1 MRNLNY
7 ISKLI
12 TFLKH
17 YSYEEILLSAIA
29 LVVAF
34 AANAATAVETTTF
47 QGKIAVGFG
56 TIPEIDAD
64 SDAATV
70 VFSKMDDGTY
80 QFVLQQFSFGELVI
94 GDVTITKGLNAE
106 EKDGTIVLTTDNV
119 EAPVTNSDMAAALG
133 GKVLITMK
141 ATIKEGKMVAELS
154 NIHVNLG
161 GTEMDVTAK
170 FESSSSTTGINSVS
184 TASAQTSRIYD
195 LSGREL
201 PAMQK
206 GLNIVKMANGETVK
220 IIK

>member
-1 MRNLNY
+1 MKR
-7 ISKLI
+7 
-12 TFLKH
+12 F
-17 YSYEEILLSAIA
+17 LLSAIA

-47 QGKIAVGFG
+47 QGKIAVGF
-56 TIPEIDAD
+56 TAEIPEIGDD

-80 QFVLQQFSFGELVI
+80 QFVLQQFSFSNLVI

-106 EKDGTIVLTTDNV
+106 EKDGTIVLTTNNV
-119 EAPVTNSDMAAALG
+119 EAPVTNSDMAAMLG

-141 ATIKEGKMVAELS
+141 ATIKDGKMVAELS
-154 NIHVNLG
+154 NIHVNLLG
-161 GTEMDVTAK
+161 QEMNVTAK

-184 TASAQTSRIYD
+184 NASAKTSRIYD

>member
-1 MRNLNY
+1 MKR
-7 ISKLI
+7 
-12 TFLKH
+12 F
-17 YSYEEILLSAIA
+17 LLSTIA
-29 LVVAF
+29 LVIAF

-47 QGKIAVGFG
+47 QGKIAVGF
-56 TIPEIDAD
+56 TAEIPEIGDD

-80 QFVLQQFSFGELVI
+80 QFVLQQFSFSGLVI

-119 EAPVTNSDMAAALG
+119 EAPVTNSDMAAMLG

-154 NIHVNLG
+154 NIHVNLL
-161 GTEMDVTAK
+161 GTEMNVTAK

>member
-1 MRNLNY
+1 MKR
-7 ISKLI
+7 
-12 TFLKH
+12 F
-17 YSYEEILLSAIA
+17 LLSAIA

-47 QGKIAVGFG
+47 QGKIAVGFE
-56 TIPEIDAD
+56 TIPEIGDD

>member
-1 MRNLNY
+1 MKR
-7 ISKLI
+7 
-12 TFLKH
+12 F
-17 YSYEEILLSAIA
+17 LLSAIA

-47 QGKIAVGFG
+47 QGKIAVGF
-56 TIPEIDAD
+56 TAEIPEIDD
-64 SDAATV
+64 NSDAATV

-80 QFVLQQFSFGELVI
+80 QFVLQQFSFGGLVI

-119 EAPVTNSDMAAALG
+119 EAPVTNSEMAAMLG

-154 NIHVNLG
+154 NIHVNLS

-170 FESSSSTTGINSVS
+170 FESSSSTGINSVS
-184 TASAQTSRIYD
+184 TASAKASRIYD

>member
-1 MRNLNY
+1 MKR
-7 ISKLI
+7 
-12 TFLKH
+12 F
-17 YSYEEILLSAIA
+17 LLSAIA

-70 VFSKMDDGTY
+70 VFSKKDDGTY

-106 EKDGTIVLTTDNV
+106 EKDGTIVLTTNNV

-201 PAMQK
+201 PTMQK

>member
-1 MRNLNY
+1 MKR
-7 ISKLI
+7 
-12 TFLKH
+12 F
-17 YSYEEILLSAIA
+17 LLSAIA

-47 QGKIAVGFG
+47 QGKIAVGAG
-56 TIPEIDAD
+56 TIPEIGDD

-80 QFVLQQFSFGELVI
+80 KFVLQQFKFGDLVI

-106 EKDGTIVLTTDNV
+106 EKDGTIVLTTNNV
-119 EAPVTNSDMAAALG
+119 EAPVTNSAMADMLG
-133 GKVLITMK
+133 GKVLITMN
-141 ATIKEGKMVAELS
+141 ATIKDGKMVAELS
-154 NIHVNLG
+154 NIHVNLLG
-161 GTEMDVTAK
+161 QEMNVTAK
-170 FESSSSTTGINSVS
+170 FESSSSTTGINSLS
-184 TASAQTSRIYD
+184 NASAQTSRIYD

>member
-1 MRNLNY
+1 MKR
-7 ISKLI
+7 
-12 TFLKH
+12 F
-17 YSYEEILLSAIA
+17 LLSAIA

-47 QGKIAVGFG
+47 QGKIAVGAE
-56 TIPEIDAD
+56 TIPEIGDD

-70 VFSKMDDGTY
+70 VFNKMDDGTY
-80 QFVLQQFSFGELVI
+80 QFVLQHFSFGGIVI

-119 EAPVTNSDMAAALG
+119 EAPVTNSDMAAMLG

-154 NIHVNLG
+154 NIHVFLG
-161 GTEMDVTAK
+161 EGLDVTAK

>member
-1 MRNLNY
+1 MKR
-7 ISKLI
+7 
-12 TFLKH
+12 F
-17 YSYEEILLSAIA
+17 LLSTIA

-201 PAMQK
+201 PTMQK

>member
-1 MRNLNY
+1 MKR
-7 ISKLI
+7 
-12 TFLKH
+12 F
-17 YSYEEILLSAIA
+17 LLSAIA

-47 QGKIAVGFG
+47 QGKIAVGF
-56 TIPEIDAD
+56 TAEIPEIGDD

-80 QFVLQQFSFGELVI
+80 QFVLQQFSFSGLVI

-119 EAPVTNSDMAAALG
+119 EAPVTNSDMAAMLG

-141 ATIKEGKMVAELS
+141 ATIKDGKMVAELS

-170 FESSSSTTGINSVS
+170 FESSSTTTGINSVS

>member
-1 MRNLNY
+1 MKR
-7 ISKLI
+7 
-12 TFLKH
+12 F
-17 YSYEEILLSAIA
+17 LLSAIA

-34 AANAATAVETTTF
+34 AANASTAVETTTF

-106 EKDGTIVLTTDNV
+106 EKDGTIVLTTNNV

-201 PAMQK
+201 PTMQK

>member
-1 MRNLNY
+1 MKR
-7 ISKLI
+7 
-12 TFLKH
+12 F
-17 YSYEEILLSAIA
+17 LLSAIA

-34 AANAATAVETTTF
+34 AANAATAVEITTF

>member
-1 MRNLNY
+1 MKR
-7 ISKLI
+7 
-12 TFLKH
+12 F
-17 YSYEEILLSAIA
+17 LLSAIA

-47 QGKIAVGFG
+47 QGKIAVGFE
-56 TIPEIDAD
+56 TIPEIDD
-64 SDAATV
+64 NSDAATV

-184 TASAQTSRIYD
+184 TASAHTSRIYD

>member
-1 MRNLNY
+1 MKR
-7 ISKLI
+7 
-12 TFLKH
+12 F
-17 YSYEEILLSAIA
+17 LLSAIA
-29 LVVAF
+29 LVLAF

-47 QGKIAVGFG
+47 QGKIAVGAE
-56 TIPEIDAD
+56 TIPEIGDD

-70 VFSKMDDGTY
+70 VFNKMDDGTY
-80 QFVLQQFSFGELVI
+80 QFVLQHFSFGELVI

-119 EAPVTNSDMAAALG
+119 EAPVTNSEMAAMLG

-154 NIHVNLG
+154 NIHVFLG
-161 GTEMDVTAK
+161 EGLDVTAK

-184 TASAQTSRIYD
+184 TASVQTSRIYD

>member
-1 MRNLNY
+1 MKR
-7 ISKLI
+7 
-12 TFLKH
+12 F
-17 YSYEEILLSAIA
+17 LLSAIA

-94 GDVTITKGLNAE
+94 GYVTITKGLNAE

-141 ATIKEGKMVAELS
+141 ATIKDGKMVAELS

>member
-1 MRNLNY
+1 MKR
-7 ISKLI
+7 
-12 TFLKH
+12 F
-17 YSYEEILLSAIA
+17 LLSAIA

-47 QGKIAVGFG
+47 QGKIAVGF
-56 TIPEIDAD
+56 TAEIPEIGDD

-80 QFVLQQFSFGELVI
+80 QFVLQQFSFSGLVI

-119 EAPVTNSDMAAALG
+119 EAPVTNSDMAAMLG

-154 NIHVNLG
+154 NIHVNLS

-170 FESSSSTTGINSVS
+170 FESSSSTGINSVS

-201 PAMQK
+201 PTMQK

>member
-1 MRNLNY
+1 MKR
-7 ISKLI
+7 
-12 TFLKH
+12 F
-17 YSYEEILLSAIA
+17 LLSAIA

-47 QGKIAVGFG
+47 QGKIAVGF
-56 TIPEIDAD
+56 TAEIPEIGDD

-80 QFVLQQFSFGELVI
+80 QFVLQQFSFSDLVI

-119 EAPVTNSDMAAALG
+119 EAPVTNSDMAAMLG

-154 NIHVNLG
+154 NIHVNLL
-161 GTEMDVTAK
+161 GTEMNVTAK

>member
-1 MRNLNY
+1 MKR
-7 ISKLI
+7 
-12 TFLKH
+12 F
-17 YSYEEILLSAIA
+17 LLSAIA

-47 QGKIAVGFG
+47 QGKIAVGAE
-56 TIPEIDAD
+56 TIPEIGDD

-70 VFSKMDDGTY
+70 VFNKMDDGTY
-80 QFVLQQFSFGELVI
+80 QFVLQHFSFGGIVI

-119 EAPVTNSDMAAALG
+119 EAPVTNSEMAAMLG

-154 NIHVNLG
+154 NIHVFLG
-161 GTEMDVTAK
+161 EGLDVTAK

-195 LSGREL
+195 LSGRKL

>member
-1 MRNLNY
+1 MKR
-7 ISKLI
+7 
-12 TFLKH
+12 F
-17 YSYEEILLSAIA
+17 LLSAIA

-47 QGKIAVGFG
+47 QGKIAVGF
-56 TIPEIDAD
+56 TAEIPEIGDD

-80 QFVLQQFSFGELVI
+80 QFVLQQFSFSNLVI

-106 EKDGTIVLTTDNV
+106 EKDGTIVLTTNNV
-119 EAPVTNSDMAAALG
+119 EAPVTNSNMATMLG

-141 ATIKEGKMVAELS
+141 ATIKDGKMVAELS
-154 NIHVNLG
+154 NIHVNLLG
-161 GTEMDVTAK
+161 QEMNVTAK

-184 TASAQTSRIYD
+184 NASAKTSRIYD

-206 GLNIVKMANGETVK
+206 GLNIVKMANGKTVK
-220 IIK
+220 VIK

>member
-1 MRNLNY
+1 MKR
-7 ISKLI
+7 
-12 TFLKH
+12 F
-17 YSYEEILLSAIA
+17 LLSAIA

-47 QGKIAVGFG
+47 QGKIAVGAG
-56 TIPEIDAD
+56 TIPEIDD
-64 SDAATV
+64 NSDAATV

-80 QFVLQQFSFGELVI
+80 QFVLQQFKFGDLVI

-106 EKDGTIVLTTDNV
+106 EKDGTIVLTTNNV
-119 EAPVTNSDMAAALG
+119 EAPVTNSEMAAALG

-141 ATIKEGKMVAELS
+141 ATIKDGKMVAELS

-201 PAMQK
+201 PTMQK

>member
-1 MRNLNY
+1 MKR
-7 ISKLI
+7 
-12 TFLKH
+12 F
-17 YSYEEILLSAIA
+17 LLSAIA

-47 QGKIAVGFG
+47 QGKIAVGF
-56 TIPEIDAD
+56 TAEIPEIGDD

-80 QFVLQQFSFGELVI
+80 QFVLQQFSFSGLVI

-119 EAPVTNSDMAAALG
+119 EAPVTNSDMAAMLG

-154 NIHVNLG
+154 NIHVNLL
-161 GTEMDVTAK
+161 GTEMNVTAK

-184 TASAQTSRIYD
+184 TASVQTSRIYD

>member
-1 MRNLNY
+1 MKR
-7 ISKLI
+7 
-12 TFLKH
+12 F
-17 YSYEEILLSAIA
+17 LLSAIA

-47 QGKIAVGFG
+47 QGKIAVGAE
-56 TIPEIDAD
+56 TIPEIGDD

-70 VFSKMDDGTY
+70 VFSKMDDSTY
-80 QFVLQQFSFGELVI
+80 QFVLQQFSFSGIVI

-119 EAPVTNSDMAAALG
+119 EAPVTNSEMAAMLG

-154 NIHVNLG
+154 NIHVFLG
-161 GTEMDVTAK
+161 EGLNVTAK

>member
-1 MRNLNY
+1 MKR
-7 ISKLI
+7 
-12 TFLKH
+12 F
-17 YSYEEILLSAIA
+17 LLSAIA

-47 QGKIAVGFG
+47 QGKIAVGFE
-56 TIPEIDAD
+56 TIPEIDD
-64 SDAATV
+64 NSDAATV

-119 EAPVTNSDMAAALG
+119 EAPVTNSDMAAMLG

-154 NIHVNLG
+154 NIHVFLG
-161 GTEMDVTAK
+161 EGLDVTAK
-170 FESSSSTTGINSVS
+170 FESSSSTTSINSVS

>member
-1 MRNLNY
+1 MKR
-7 ISKLI
+7 
-12 TFLKH
+12 F
-17 YSYEEILLSAIA
+17 LLSAIA

-141 ATIKEGKMVAELS
+141 ATIKEGKMVTELS

>member
-1 MRNLNY
+1 MKR
-7 ISKLI
+7 
-12 TFLKH
+12 F
-17 YSYEEILLSAIA
+17 LLSAIA

-161 GTEMDVTAK
+161 VTEMDVTAK

-201 PAMQK
+201 PTMQK

>member
-1 MRNLNY
+1 MKR
-7 ISKLI
+7 
-12 TFLKH
+12 F
-17 YSYEEILLSAIA
+17 LLSAIA

-47 QGKIAVGFG
+47 QGKIAVGFE
-56 TIPEIDAD
+56 TIPEIDD
-64 SDAATV
+64 NSDAATV

-119 EAPVTNSDMAAALG
+119 EAPVTNSDMAAMLG
-133 GKVLITMK
+133 GKVLITMN

-154 NIHVNLG
+154 NIHVNLLG
-161 GTEMDVTAK
+161 QEMDVTAK

-184 TASAQTSRIYD
+184 NASAKASRIYD

>member
-1 MRNLNY
+1 MKR
-7 ISKLI
+7 
-12 TFLKH
+12 F
-17 YSYEEILLSAIA
+17 LLSAIA

-47 QGKIAVGFG
+47 QGKIAVGAG
-56 TIPEIDAD
+56 TIPEIDD
-64 SDAATV
+64 NSDAATV

-80 QFVLQQFSFGELVI
+80 QFVLQQFKFGDLVI

-106 EKDGTIVLTTDNV
+106 EKDGTIVLTTNNV
-119 EAPVTNSDMAAALG
+119 EAPVTNSYMADMLG
-133 GKVLITMK
+133 GKVLITMN

-154 NIHVNLG
+154 NIHVNLLG
-161 GTEMDVTAK
+161 QEMDVTAK

>member
-1 MRNLNY
+1 MKR
-7 ISKLI
+7 
-12 TFLKH
+12 F
-17 YSYEEILLSAIA
+17 LLSAIA

-141 ATIKEGKMVAELS
+141 ATIKDGKMVAELS

-201 PAMQK
+201 PTMQK

>member
-1 MRNLNY
+1 MKR
-7 ISKLI
+7 
-12 TFLKH
+12 F
-17 YSYEEILLSAIA
+17 LLSAIA

-47 QGKIAVGFG
+47 QGKIAVGFE
-56 TIPEIDAD
+56 TIPEIDD
-64 SDAATV
+64 NSDAATV

-80 QFVLQQFSFGELVI
+80 QFVLQQFKFGDLVI

-106 EKDGTIVLTTDNV
+106 EKDGTIVLTTNNV
-119 EAPVTNSDMAAALG
+119 EAPVTNSYMADMLG
-133 GKVLITMK
+133 GKVLITMN

-154 NIHVNLG
+154 NIHVNLL
-161 GTEMDVTAK
+161 GTEMNVTAK

-184 TASAQTSRIYD
+184 NASAKASRIYD

>member
-1 MRNLNY
+1 MKR
-7 ISKLI
+7 
-12 TFLKH
+12 F
-17 YSYEEILLSAIA
+17 LLSAIA

-47 QGKIAVGFG
+47 QGKIAVGF
-56 TIPEIDAD
+56 TAEIPEIGDD

-70 VFSKMDDGTY
+70 VFSKMYDGTY
-80 QFVLQQFSFGELVI
+80 QFVLQQFSFSGLVI

-119 EAPVTNSDMAAALG
+119 EAPVTNSDMAAMLG

-141 ATIKEGKMVAELS
+141 ATIKDGKMVAELS

-184 TASAQTSRIYD
+184 TASAKASRIYD

>member
-1 MRNLNY
+1 MKR
-7 ISKLI
+7 
-12 TFLKH
+12 F
-17 YSYEEILLSAIA
+17 LLSAIA

-70 VFSKMDDGTY
+70 VFSKMDDATY

-106 EKDGTIVLTTDNV
+106 EKDGTIVLTTNNV

>member
-1 MRNLNY
+1 MKR
-7 ISKLI
+7 
-12 TFLKH
+12 F
-17 YSYEEILLSAIA
+17 LLSAIA

-80 QFVLQQFSFGELVI
+80 QFVLQQFSYGELII

-106 EKDGTIVLTTDNV
+106 EKAGTIVLTTDNV

-154 NIHVNLG
+154 NIHVFLG
-161 GTEMDVTAK
+161 EGLNVTAK

-184 TASAQTSRIYD
+184 TASAQTSRIYA

>member
-1 MRNLNY
+1 MKR
-7 ISKLI
+7 
-12 TFLKH
+12 F
-17 YSYEEILLSAIA
+17 LLSAIA
-29 LVVAF
+29 LVLAF

-47 QGKIAVGFG
+47 QGKIAVGAE
-56 TIPEIDAD
+56 TIPEIGDD

-70 VFSKMDDGTY
+70 VFNKMDDGTY
-80 QFVLQQFSFGELVI
+80 QFVLQQFSFSGIVI

-119 EAPVTNSDMAAALG
+119 EAPVTNSEMAAMLG

-154 NIHVNLG
+154 NIHVFLG
-161 GTEMDVTAK
+161 EGLDVTAK

-184 TASAQTSRIYD
+184 TASVQTSRIYD

>member
-1 MRNLNY
+1 MKR
-7 ISKLI
+7 
-12 TFLKH
+12 F
-17 YSYEEILLSAIA
+17 LLSAIA

-80 QFVLQQFSFGELVI
+80 QFVLQQFSFSGLVI

-119 EAPVTNSDMAAALG
+119 EAPVTNSDMADMLG

-154 NIHVNLG
+154 NIHVNLS

-170 FESSSSTTGINSVS
+170 FESSSSTGINSVS
-184 TASAQTSRIYD
+184 TASAKASRIYD

>member
-1 MRNLNY
+1 MKR
-7 ISKLI
+7 
-12 TFLKH
+12 F
-17 YSYEEILLSAIA
+17 LLSAIA

-47 QGKIAVGFG
+47 QGKIAVGAE
-56 TIPEIDAD
+56 TIPEIGDD

-70 VFSKMDDGTY
+70 VFNKMDDGTY
-80 QFVLQQFSFGELVI
+80 QFVLQQFSFGGLVI

-119 EAPVTNSDMAAALG
+119 EAPVTNSEMAAMLG

-154 NIHVNLG
+154 NIHVFLG
-161 GTEMDVTAK
+161 EGLDVTAK

-184 TASAQTSRIYD
+184 TASAQTSRIYN

>member
-1 MRNLNY
+1 MKR
-7 ISKLI
+7 
-12 TFLKH
+12 F
-17 YSYEEILLSAIA
+17 LLSAIA

-119 EAPVTNSDMAAALG
+119 EAPVTNSDMATALG

>member
-1 MRNLNY
+1 MKR
-7 ISKLI
+7 
-12 TFLKH
+12 F
-17 YSYEEILLSAIA
+17 LLSAIA

-47 QGKIAVGFG
+47 QGKIAVGFE
-56 TIPEIDAD
+56 TIPEIDD
-64 SDAATV
+64 NSDAATV

-80 QFVLQQFSFGELVI
+80 QFVLQQFKFGDLVI

-119 EAPVTNSDMAAALG
+119 EAPVTNSDMATMLG

-141 ATIKEGKMVAELS
+141 ATIKDGKMVAELS

-184 TASAQTSRIYD
+184 TASVQTSRIYD